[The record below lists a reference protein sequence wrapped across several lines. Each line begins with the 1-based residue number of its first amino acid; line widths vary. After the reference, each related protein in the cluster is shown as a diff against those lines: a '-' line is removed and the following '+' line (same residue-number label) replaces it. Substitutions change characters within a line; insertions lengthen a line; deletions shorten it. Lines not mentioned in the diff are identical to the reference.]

1 MSKPSA
7 AYIRRQRASGVKLK
21 SLCEQHSI
29 GMVELREI
37 LGMPK
42 VVKTKRRVSEWDA
55 AIAELKAEGYTAEQ
69 IAAVFGE

>member
-21 SLCEQHSI
+21 ALCEQHGI

-42 VVKTKRRVSEWDA
+42 VVKTKRRVSEWDE
-55 AIAELKAEGYTAEQ
+55 AIAELRAEGYTAEQ